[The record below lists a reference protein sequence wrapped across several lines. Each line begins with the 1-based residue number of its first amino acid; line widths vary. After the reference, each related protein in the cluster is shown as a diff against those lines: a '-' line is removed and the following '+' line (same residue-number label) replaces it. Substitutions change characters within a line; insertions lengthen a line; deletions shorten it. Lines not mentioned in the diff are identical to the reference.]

1 MFNWAVA
8 HCVSMYL
15 MTQSAGGMYVL
26 VVISY
31 HFFHHT
37 GCFAPCWLHLCLPEP
52 GVGCLSWAQHRAQ
65 LGSSV
70 MQHRNSST
78 QASIGLLIYRNTP
91 TQASIGLL
99 IYTNTPTQ
107 ASIGLLIYRNTS
119 TQSSIGLLI
128 YRNTPTQASIGV
140 SIGLIIY
147 RNILALDHW
156 YTGKGICKG
165 TFTTSAVFFMHS
177 QRSTDKTCA
186 STG

>member
-91 TQASIGLL
+91 TQASIG
-99 IYTNTPTQ
+99 
-107 ASIGLLIYRNTS
+107 
-119 TQSSIGLLI
+119 
-128 YRNTPTQASIGV
+128 V